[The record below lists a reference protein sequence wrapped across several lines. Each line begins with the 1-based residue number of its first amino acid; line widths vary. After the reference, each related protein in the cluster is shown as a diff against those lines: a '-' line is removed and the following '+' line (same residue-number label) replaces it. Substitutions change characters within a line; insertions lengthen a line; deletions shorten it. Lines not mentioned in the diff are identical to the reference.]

1 MDFNIGAAII
11 AGVVATVVM
20 TMVMYMGRA
29 MMPQQMPMNI
39 LHMLG
44 TMMTR
49 STGPAYI
56 VGAMMHGVM
65 GIVFAIIHAALFAA
79 FGLESTL
86 VLWGVLFG
94 VVHWVIVGMGMG
106 MIGTMHPVMRSGE
119 MMAPGPFV
127 KNLPMMNVVG
137 FLMVHI
143 IYGLV
148 VGGVYQLLA

>member
-20 TMVMYMGRA
+20 TIVMYMGRA

-49 STGPAYI
+49 STGPAY
-56 VGAMMHGVM
+56 VMGTMMHGVM
-65 GIVFAIIHAALFAA
+65 GIVFALIHVAVFVAL
-79 FGLESTL
+79 GLEAL
-86 VLWGVLFG
+86 LAWGILFG
-94 VVHWVIVGMGMG
+94 VVHWVIAGMGMG
-106 MIGTMHPVMRSGE
+106 MMGTMHPVIRSGE
-119 MMAPGPFV
+119 MPAPGPFV
-127 KNLPMMNVVG
+127 KNLPMMNVMG
-137 FLMVHI
+137 FLMVHV

-148 VGGVYQLLA
+148 VGGLYQALA

>member
-20 TMVMYMGRA
+20 TLVMYMGRA

-49 STGPAYI
+49 STGPAY
-56 VGAMMHGVM
+56 VMGTMMHGVM
-65 GIVFAIIHAALFAA
+65 GIVFALIHVAVFVA
-79 FGLESTL
+79 FGLEAL
-86 VLWGVLFG
+86 LAWGILFG
-94 VVHWVIVGMGMG
+94 VVHWVIAGMGMG
-106 MIGTMHPVMRSGE
+106 MMGTMHPVIRSGE
-119 MMAPGPFV
+119 MPAPGPFV
-127 KNLPMMNVVG
+127 KNLPMMNVMG
-137 FLMVHI
+137 FLMVHV

-148 VGGVYQLLA
+148 VGGLYQALA